1 MARWNQNAASATI
14 AGVIIRRRNL
24 ILMLAG
30 GPLLTWP
37 HSVAAQRPSIIGFLS
52 SAWPESYAPL
62 VAAFCRG
69 LGDTGRVEGEDVAI
83 EYRWARGQY
92 DRLPALAADLVS
104 CQASVI
110 IASGGD
116 VTALAAKALTSTIPI
131 VFADGVD
138 PVSFGLVASLER
150 PQRNITGVRVFA
162 IDREIERLNLLHELV
177 PRAAVVAML
186 VNPEN
191 PILESDLRALG
202 AAAEAKGSTLF
213 TAKATSE
220 RDFERAFARIA
231 QLRAAALLVAGD
243 ALFNSHRDLLTA
255 LAARHAIPALYAWRE
270 FAAAGGLMSYGP
282 NLGDAYH
289 QAGTYAGKILGG
301 AKPADMPV
309 AQSANVELV
318 MNVKAAI
325 TLGLKIPASVLARA
339 EKVID

>member
-1 MARWNQNAASATI
+1 
-14 AGVIIRRRNL
+14 VIIRRRDL

-30 GPLLTWP
+30 ELLAWP
-37 HSVAAQRPSIIGFLS
+37 RAMAAQRASVIGFLS
-52 SAWPESYAPL
+52 SAWPEPYAPL
-62 VAAFCRG
+62 DALFYQG
-69 LGDTGRVEGEDVAI
+69 LSDTSHVEGEDAAI
-83 EYRWARGQY
+83 EYRWARGQS
-92 DRLPALAADLVS
+92 DRLPALAADLNS
-104 CQASVI
+104 RQPTAI
-110 IASGGD
+110 IASGCD
-116 VTALAAKALTSTIPI
+116 VTALAARALTSTIPI
-131 VFADGVD
+131 IFADGAD
-138 PVSFGLVASLER
+138 PVSFGLVASLEH
-150 PQRNITGVRVFA
+150 PERNFTGVRVFT
-162 IDREIERLNLLHELV
+162 IDQELARLNLLHELV
-177 PRAAVVAML
+177 PDAAVVAML

-202 AAAEAKGSTLF
+202 AAAQAKGSTLF

-220 RDFERAFARIA
+220 RDFETAFARIA

-243 ALFNSHRDLLTA
+243 ALFNSQRDLLTA

-270 FAAAGGLMSYGP
+270 FVAAGGLMSYGP

-309 AQSANVELV
+309 AQSAKVELV

>member
-1 MARWNQNAASATI
+1 
-14 AGVIIRRRNL
+14 
-24 ILMLAG
+24 MLAG
-30 GPLLTWP
+30 GLLAWP
-37 HSVAAQRPSIIGFLS
+37 RSVAAQRPSVIGFLS

-69 LGDTGRVEGEDVAI
+69 LGDTGCVGGEDVAI

-92 DRLPALAADLVS
+92 DRLPALAADLVF
-104 CQASVI
+104 CQPSVI

-162 IDREIERLNLLHELV
+162 IDLEIERLNLLRELV
-177 PRAAVVAML
+177 PDAAVVAML

-202 AAAEAKGSTLF
+202 AAAQAKGSTLF
-213 TAKATSE
+213 TTKAASE
-220 RDFERAFARIA
+220 RDFETAFARIA

-243 ALFNSHRDLLTA
+243 ALFNSQRDLLTA

-282 NLGDAYH
+282 NLADAYH
-289 QAGTYAGKILGG
+289 QAGTYADKILGG
-301 AKPADMPV
+301 TKPADMPV
-309 AQSANVELV
+309 AQSAKVELV
-318 MNVKAAI
+318 VNVKAAI

-339 EKVID
+339 EEVID